1 MNTITLPAAFEEF
14 ADGRKAGFLTVKAAK
29 EQGKKVAGCFCAFTP
44 LEILDAAGLL
54 TVSLCGMSPETIPA
68 AETRLPRNLCPLIKS
83 SYGFYLTDK
92 CPYTYFADLIVGE
105 TTCDGKKKM
114 YEMLGQGK
122 ATYILHL
129 PQSQKVPYAREM
141 WIGELRR
148 LIAFLEENFAVEI
161 TDEKLRAAI
170 RQRNGLRA
178 AKCRLM
184 ELLKADNPPISGTE
198 LYTFL
203 DGIGFQFDLEKAIAS
218 VNALADRLAGEKTD
232 SVRRKRI
239 LVTGCPIGGVF
250 KKVVGAVERA
260 GGSVVCFENCG
271 GIKPARCMV
280 DEQAADP
287 VEAIA
292 DAYLD
297 IGCAVMTPNVSRM
310 EKLPALAAEFGVD
323 AVLDIA
329 LQTCHTYLIEGSA
342 VRAVCKAHDLPYMAL
357 ETDYA
362 TADAGQ
368 IDTRVAAF
376 LETLDAVREEAC
388 VS

>member
-1 MNTITLPAAFEEF
+1 MEHFDLPTAFEAF
-14 ADGRKAGFLTVKAAK
+14 ADARKAGFLKVKAAK
-29 EQGKKVAGCFCAFTP
+29 ETGKKVAGCFCAFTP

-54 TVSLCGMSPETIPA
+54 TVSLCGMSAETIPA
-68 AETRLPRNLCPLIKS
+68 AETQLPRNLCPLIKS

-122 ATYILHL
+122 NTYILHL
-129 PQSQKVPYAREM
+129 PQGVQVPYAREM
-141 WIGELRR
+141 WIEELRR
-148 LIAFLEENFAVEI
+148 FITYLEKTFDVNI
-161 TDEKLRAAI
+161 TPDKLRQAI
-170 RQRNGLRA
+170 VQRNALRRA
-178 AKCRLM
+178 RCRLM
-184 ELLKADNPPISGTE
+184 ELLLEDTLPISGTE

-203 DGIGFQFDLEKAIAS
+203 DGIGFNFDLDDAIART
-218 VNALADRLAGEKTD
+218 NELADSLSSQRSENVTPGG
-232 SVRRKRI
+232 KRI

-250 KKVVGAVERA
+250 QKVVGAVERA
-260 GGSVVCFENCG
+260 GANVVCFENCS

-292 DAYLD
+292 DAYLE
-297 IGCAVMTPNVSRM
+297 IGCAVMTPDIRRF
-310 EKLPALAAEFGVD
+310 EKLPALIREFRADG
-323 AVLDIA
+323 VLDIA
-329 LQTCHTYLIEGSA
+329 LQACHTYLIEGRSI
-342 VRAVCKAHDLPYMAL
+342 RDICKEQNVSYLAL

-368 IDTRVAAF
+368 IDTRIAAF
-376 LETLDAVREEAC
+376 VETLGE
-388 VS
+388 

>member
-1 MNTITLPAAFEEF
+1 MENFHLPAAFEEYSD
-14 ADGRKAGFLTVKAAK
+14 ARKAGFLKVKAAK
-29 EQGKKVAGCFCAFTP
+29 KSGKQVAGCFCAFTP

-68 AETRLPRNLCPLIKS
+68 AETVLPRNLCPLIKS

-114 YEMLGQGK
+114 YELLGQGK
-122 ATYILHL
+122 KTYILHL
-129 PQSQKVPYAREM
+129 PQGREVPYAREM
-141 WIGELRR
+141 WIAELRR
-148 LIAFLEENFAVEI
+148 FIAFLEAELGVSI
-161 TDEKLRAAI
+161 SREKLKAACE
-170 RQRNGLRA
+170 QRNALRTA
-178 AKCRLM
+178 RCRLM
-184 ELLKADNPPISGTE
+184 ELLKADELPISGTE

-203 DGIGFQFDLEKAIAS
+203 DGIGFNFDLEDAIAKT
-218 VNALADRLAGEKTD
+218 NELAEALSAQKSDKVTPGG
-232 SVRRKRI
+232 KRI

-250 KKVVGAVERA
+250 QKVVGAVERA
-260 GGSVVCFENCG
+260 GGNVVCFENCS

-280 DEQAADP
+280 DTDADDL

-297 IGCAVMTPNVSRM
+297 IGCAVMTPDTRRF
-310 EKLPALAAEFGVD
+310 EKLPALMEEFRVD
-323 AVLDIA
+323 GVLDVA
-329 LQTCHTYLIEGSA
+329 LQACHTYLIEGRSI
-342 VRAVCKAHDLPYMAL
+342 REICKEKNVPYMAL

-368 IDTRVAAF
+368 IDTRIAAF
-376 LETLDAVREEAC
+376 IETLGE
-388 VS
+388 

>member
-1 MNTITLPAAFEEF
+1 MENFHLPAAFEEYSD
-14 ADGRKAGFLTVKAAK
+14 ARKAGFLKVKAAK
-29 EQGKKVAGCFCAFTP
+29 EAGKQVAGCFCAFTP

-68 AETRLPRNLCPLIKS
+68 AETVLPRNLCPLIKS

-114 YEMLGQGK
+114 YELLGQGK
-122 ATYILHL
+122 KTYILHL
-129 PQSQKVPYAREM
+129 PQGREVPYAREM
-141 WIGELRR
+141 WIAELRR
-148 LIAFLEENFAVEI
+148 FIAFLEAELGVSI
-161 TDEKLRAAI
+161 SREKLKAACE
-170 RQRNGLRA
+170 QRNALRTA
-178 AKCRLM
+178 RCRLM
-184 ELLKADNPPISGTE
+184 ELLKADELPISGTE

-203 DGIGFQFDLEKAIAS
+203 DGIGFNFDLEDAITKTNELAE
-218 VNALADRLAGEKTD
+218 ALSAQKSDKVTPGG
-232 SVRRKRI
+232 KRI

-250 KKVVGAVERA
+250 QKVVGAVERA
-260 GGSVVCFENCG
+260 GGNVVCFENCS

-280 DEQAADP
+280 DTDADDL

-297 IGCAVMTPNVSRM
+297 IGCAVMTPDTRRF
-310 EKLPALAAEFGVD
+310 EKLPALMEEFRVD
-323 AVLDIA
+323 GVLDVA
-329 LQTCHTYLIEGSA
+329 LQACHTYLIEGRSI
-342 VRAVCKAHDLPYMAL
+342 REICKEKNVPYMAL

-368 IDTRVAAF
+368 IDTRIAAF
-376 LETLDAVREEAC
+376 IETLGE
-388 VS
+388 

>member
-1 MNTITLPAAFEEF
+1 MENFHLPAAFEEYSD
-14 ADGRKAGFLTVKAAK
+14 ARKAGFLKVKAAK
-29 EQGKKVAGCFCAFTP
+29 ESGKQVAGCFCAFTP

-68 AETRLPRNLCPLIKS
+68 AETVLPRNLCPLIKS

-114 YEMLGQGK
+114 YELLGQGK
-122 ATYILHL
+122 KTYILHL
-129 PQSQKVPYAREM
+129 PQGREVPYAREM
-141 WIGELRR
+141 WIAELRR
-148 LIAFLEENFAVEI
+148 FIAFLEGELGVSI
-161 TDEKLRAAI
+161 SREKLKAACE
-170 RQRNGLRA
+170 QRNALRTA
-178 AKCRLM
+178 RCRLM
-184 ELLKADNPPISGTE
+184 ELLKADDLPISGTE

-203 DGIGFQFDLEKAIAS
+203 DGIGFNFDLEDAIAKT
-218 VNALADRLAGEKTD
+218 NELAEALSAQKSDKVTPGG
-232 SVRRKRI
+232 KRI

-250 KKVVGAVERA
+250 QKVVGAVERA
-260 GGSVVCFENCG
+260 GGNVVCFENCS

-280 DEQAADP
+280 DTEADDL

-297 IGCAVMTPNVSRM
+297 IGCAVMTPDTRRF
-310 EKLPALAAEFGVD
+310 EKLPALMEEFRVD
-323 AVLDIA
+323 GVLDVA
-329 LQTCHTYLIEGSA
+329 LQACHTYLIEGRSI
-342 VRAVCKAHDLPYMAL
+342 REICKEKNVPYMAL

-368 IDTRVAAF
+368 IDTRIAAF
-376 LETLDAVREEAC
+376 IETLGE
-388 VS
+388 

>member
-1 MNTITLPAAFEEF
+1 MENFHLPAAFEEYSD
-14 ADGRKAGFLTVKAAK
+14 ARKAGFLKVKAAK
-29 EQGKKVAGCFCAFTP
+29 ESGKQVAGCFCAFTP

-68 AETRLPRNLCPLIKS
+68 AESVLPRNLCPLIKS

-114 YEMLGQGK
+114 YELLGQGK
-122 ATYILHL
+122 KTYILHL
-129 PQSQKVPYAREM
+129 PQGREVPYAREM
-141 WIGELRR
+141 WIAELRR
-148 LIAFLEENFAVEI
+148 FIAFLEAELGVSI
-161 TDEKLRAAI
+161 SREKLKAACE
-170 RQRNGLRA
+170 QRNALRTA
-178 AKCRLM
+178 RCRLM
-184 ELLKADNPPISGTE
+184 ELLKADELPISGTE

-203 DGIGFQFDLEKAIAS
+203 DGIGFNFDLEDAIAKT
-218 VNALADRLAGEKTD
+218 NELAEALSAQKSDKVTPGG
-232 SVRRKRI
+232 KRI

-250 KKVVGAVERA
+250 QKVVGAVERA
-260 GGSVVCFENCG
+260 GGNVVCFENCS

-280 DEQAADP
+280 DTDADDL

-297 IGCAVMTPNVSRM
+297 IGCAVMTPDTRRF
-310 EKLPALAAEFGVD
+310 EKLPALMEEFRVD
-323 AVLDIA
+323 GVLDVA
-329 LQTCHTYLIEGSA
+329 LQACHTYLIEGRSI
-342 VRAVCKAHDLPYMAL
+342 REICKEKNVPYMAL

-368 IDTRVAAF
+368 IDTRIAAF
-376 LETLDAVREEAC
+376 IETLGE
-388 VS
+388 

>member
-1 MNTITLPAAFEEF
+1 MENFHLPAAFEEYSD
-14 ADGRKAGFLTVKAAK
+14 ARKAGFLKVKAAK
-29 EQGKKVAGCFCAFTP
+29 ESGKQVAGCFCAFTP

-68 AETRLPRNLCPLIKS
+68 AETVLPRNLCPLIKS

-114 YEMLGQGK
+114 YELLGQGK
-122 ATYILHL
+122 KTYILHL
-129 PQSQKVPYAREM
+129 PQGREVPYAREM
-141 WIGELRR
+141 WIAELRR
-148 LIAFLEENFAVEI
+148 FIAFLEGELGVSI
-161 TDEKLRAAI
+161 SREKLKAACE
-170 RQRNGLRA
+170 QRNALRTA
-178 AKCRLM
+178 RCRLM
-184 ELLKADNPPISGTE
+184 ELLKADDLPISGTE

-203 DGIGFQFDLEKAIAS
+203 DGIGFNFDLEDAITKTNELAE
-218 VNALADRLAGEKTD
+218 ALSAQKSDKVTPGG
-232 SVRRKRI
+232 KRI

-250 KKVVGAVERA
+250 QKVVGAVERA
-260 GGSVVCFENCG
+260 GGNVVCFENCS

-280 DEQAADP
+280 DTDADDL

-297 IGCAVMTPNVSRM
+297 IGCAVMTPDTRRF
-310 EKLPALAAEFGVD
+310 EKLPALMEEFRVD
-323 AVLDIA
+323 GVLDVA
-329 LQTCHTYLIEGSA
+329 LQACHTYLIEGRSI
-342 VRAVCKAHDLPYMAL
+342 REICKEKNVPYMAL

-368 IDTRVAAF
+368 IDTRIAAF
-376 LETLDAVREEAC
+376 IETLGE
-388 VS
+388 

>member
-1 MNTITLPAAFEEF
+1 MENFHLPAAFEEYSD
-14 ADGRKAGFLTVKAAK
+14 ARKAGFLKVKAAK
-29 EQGKKVAGCFCAFTP
+29 ESGKQVAGCFCAFTP

-68 AETRLPRNLCPLIKS
+68 AETVLPRNLGPLIKS

-114 YEMLGQGK
+114 YELLGQGK
-122 ATYILHL
+122 KTYILHL
-129 PQSQKVPYAREM
+129 PQGREVPYAREM
-141 WIGELRR
+141 WIAELRR
-148 LIAFLEENFAVEI
+148 FIAFLEAELGVSI
-161 TDEKLRAAI
+161 SREKLKAACE
-170 RQRNGLRA
+170 QRNALRTA
-178 AKCRLM
+178 RCRLM
-184 ELLKADNPPISGTE
+184 ELLKADELPISGTE

-203 DGIGFQFDLEKAIAS
+203 DGIGFNFDLEDAITKTNELAE
-218 VNALADRLAGEKTD
+218 ALSAQKSDKVTPGG
-232 SVRRKRI
+232 KRI

-250 KKVVGAVERA
+250 QKVVGAVERA
-260 GGSVVCFENCG
+260 GGNVVCFENCS

-280 DEQAADP
+280 DTDADDL

-297 IGCAVMTPNVSRM
+297 IGCAVMTPDTRRF
-310 EKLPALAAEFGVD
+310 EKLPALMEEFRVD
-323 AVLDIA
+323 GVLDVA
-329 LQTCHTYLIEGSA
+329 LQACHTYLIEGRSI
-342 VRAVCKAHDLPYMAL
+342 REICKEKNVPYMAL

-368 IDTRVAAF
+368 IDTRIAAF
-376 LETLDAVREEAC
+376 IETLGE
-388 VS
+388 

>member
-1 MNTITLPAAFEEF
+1 MENFHLPAAFEEYSD
-14 ADGRKAGFLTVKAAK
+14 ARKAGFLKVKAAK
-29 EQGKKVAGCFCAFTP
+29 ESGKQVAGCFCAFTP

-68 AETRLPRNLCPLIKS
+68 AESVLPRNLCPLIKS

-114 YEMLGQGK
+114 YELLGQGK
-122 ATYILHL
+122 KTYILHL
-129 PQSQKVPYAREM
+129 PQGRDVPYAREM
-141 WIGELRR
+141 WIAELRR
-148 LIAFLEENFAVEI
+148 FIAFLEEELGVSI
-161 TDEKLRAAI
+161 TREKLKAACE
-170 RQRNGLRA
+170 QRNALRTA
-178 AKCRLM
+178 RCRLM
-184 ELLKADNPPISGTE
+184 ELLKADELPISGTE

-203 DGIGFQFDLEKAIAS
+203 DGIGFNFDLEDAIAKT
-218 VNALADRLAGEKTD
+218 NELAEALSAQKSDKVTPGG
-232 SVRRKRI
+232 KRI

-250 KKVVGAVERA
+250 QKVVGAVERA
-260 GGSVVCFENCG
+260 GGNVVCFENCS

-280 DEQAADP
+280 DTDADDL

-297 IGCAVMTPNVSRM
+297 IGCAVMTPDTRRF
-310 EKLPALAAEFGVD
+310 EKLPALMEEFRVD
-323 AVLDIA
+323 GVLDVA
-329 LQTCHTYLIEGSA
+329 LQACHTYLIEGRSI
-342 VRAVCKAHDLPYMAL
+342 REICKEKNVPYMAL

-368 IDTRVAAF
+368 IDTRIAAF
-376 LETLDAVREEAC
+376 IETLGE
-388 VS
+388 

>member
-1 MNTITLPAAFEEF
+1 MSGFDLPAAFEEF
-14 ADGRKAGFLTVKAAK
+14 ADARKAGFLKVKTAK

-68 AETRLPRNLCPLIKS
+68 AETELPRNLCPLIKS

-92 CPYTYFADLIVGE
+92 CPYTYFADVIVGE

-114 YEMLGQGK
+114 YEMLGKGK
-122 ATYILHL
+122 NTYILHL
-129 PQSQKVPYAREM
+129 PQGRDVPYAREM
-141 WIGELRR
+141 WVEELRR
-148 LIAFLEENFAVEI
+148 FVKYLEDTFGVEV

-170 RQRNGLRA
+170 RQRNALRA
-178 AKCRLM
+178 ARCRLM
-184 ELLKADNPPISGTE
+184 ELLKEDELPISGTE

-203 DGIGFQFDLEKAIAS
+203 DGIGFNFDVEDAIAK
-218 VNALADRLAGEKTD
+218 VNALANDLAAHKSDKVTPGG
-232 SVRRKRI
+232 KRI

-250 KKVVGAVERA
+250 QKVVGAVERA
-260 GGSVVCFENCG
+260 GGNVVCFENCS

-287 VEAIA
+287 VAAIA

-297 IGCAVMTPNVSRM
+297 IGCAVMTPDTKRF
-310 EKLPALAAEFGVD
+310 EKLPALVKEFRAD
-323 AVLDIA
+323 AVLDVA
-329 LQTCHTYLIEGSA
+329 LQACHTYLIEGRSI
-342 VRAVCKAHDLPYMAL
+342 REICKEQGVPYMAL

-368 IDTRVAAF
+368 IDTRIAAF
-376 LETLDAVREEAC
+376 IETLGE
-388 VS
+388 